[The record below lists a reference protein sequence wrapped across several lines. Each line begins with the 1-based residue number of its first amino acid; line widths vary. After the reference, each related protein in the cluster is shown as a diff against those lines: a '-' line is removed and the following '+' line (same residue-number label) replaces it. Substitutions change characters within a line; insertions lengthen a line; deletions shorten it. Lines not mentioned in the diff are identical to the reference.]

1 MVLESNQLPDD
12 AESLKQIVTSQQQ
25 QIDHLQEMVRLLQNE
40 IFGRKSEVRPA
51 IDPCQLP
58 LFTPAEPAEPVQ
70 TDESIAIKGHARKKR
85 GRKPLPA
92 DIPRVEV
99 IHDIPDAEKRCA
111 CGAKLSRI
119 GEEICE
125 KLDYIPAKMQV
136 LRHIR
141 PKYACKVCEGVED
154 DGPTVKI
161 VPPPEQLIPKSIATE
176 GLLAHIAVSKFAD
189 ALPLYRQ
196 QKIFQRLGID
206 MSRATLANWMIQAA
220 ERCRPVIDLLQQEI
234 HSGPLINIDESP
246 LQVLKEPGRSNT
258 TKSFMW
264 VFCGGPPTQPVVL
277 YQYHPTR
284 SGQAALGLLD
294 DYQGYIQTD
303 GYSGYNH
310 LTGRPGIV
318 HLGCMVHVRRKFM
331 EVVKVR
337 KKARG
342 KLSTSKGLAD
352 EALDFIGALYSIENQ
367 ARKRELSVEQIR
379 NLRQQEVKPILD
391 RFKNWLDVHHP
402 QVPPKS
408 LLGKA
413 IQYALNQWDKL
424 IVYIEDGLLKPD
436 NNVAENAIRPFVLG
450 RKNWLFAGAPKGA
463 EASATF
469 FSLIETARARG
480 LEPYGYL
487 RYLFTGLLQA
497 HSEADLLKLLPNRL
511 EPSDIDAVAMRAV
524 A

>member
-12 AESLKQIVTSQQQ
+12 AESLKQIITSQQQ

-51 IDPCQLP
+51 TDPNQLQ
-58 LFTPAEPAEPVQ
+58 LFTPPESVATVQ
-70 TDESIAIKGHARKKR
+70 PDASIAIKGHTRKKK
-85 GRKPLPA
+85 GRKSLPE
-92 DIPRVEV
+92 DLPRVEV
-99 IHDIPDAEKRCA
+99 VHDLPEEEKQCA
-111 CGAKLSRI
+111 CGAQLSRI
-119 GEEICE
+119 GEETCE

-136 LRHIR
+136 IRHIR
-141 PKYACKVCEGVED
+141 PKYACKACEGVED
-154 DGPTVKI
+154 DGSTVKI
-161 VPPPEQLIPKSIATE
+161 VPPPEQLIPKSLATE

-196 QKIFQRLGID
+196 QKIFKRLGVD
-206 MSRATLANWMIQAA
+206 LSRATLANWMIQTA
-220 ERCRPVIDLLQQEI
+220 ERCRPVIGLLHQEI
-234 HSGPLINIDESP
+234 RSGPLINIDESP

-258 TKSFMW
+258 AKSFMW
-264 VFCGGPPTQPVVL
+264 VFCGGPPARPAVL

-294 DYQGYIQTD
+294 GYRGYVQSD
-303 GYSGYNH
+303 GYSGYDH

-331 EVVKVR
+331 DVVKVR

-342 KLSTSKGLAD
+342 KQAASKGLAD
-352 EALDFIGALYSIENQ
+352 EALDFIGALYHIERQ
-367 ARKRELSVEQIR
+367 ARAQALSPEQIR
-379 NLRQQEVKPILD
+379 DLRQQEAKPILD

-408 LLGKA
+408 LVGKA

-424 IVYIEDGLLKPD
+424 GVYIEDGLLKPD

-463 EASATF
+463 EAHH
-469 FSLIETARARG
+469 ET
-480 LEPYGYL
+480 EEEV
-487 RYLFTGLLQA
+487 
-497 HSEADLLKLLPNRL
+497 S
-511 EPSDIDAVAMRAV
+511 
-524 A
+524 